1 MKKKNTKKKKK
12 NFVKAIKR
20 KNSKILEPEE
30 KEQDASFN
38 LGKDKK
44 ISLKLTKK
52 VKTGIAN
59 FDKMIGGGFERLST
73 NIIVGGSGSGKTIFS
88 TQCLIEGLR
97 RGETCLYVTFE
108 EKKEQ
113 FYENMKEFGW
123 DLEFYEKQGK
133 FIFLEYSPIKV
144 KTMLEEG
151 GGSIETTILEKRVSR
166 IVIDSITSFGL
177 LFEDEL
183 SKREAALDLFNMIKR
198 WNCTSFLTVEEEP
211 KEDKKTGTSKSLEF
225 ESDSIIL
232 LYFIRQNKER
242 KRFSE
247 VLKMRGTDHS
257 RKIYDF
263 NISKKG
269 ILISKTCSINK
280 SNLR

>member
-1 MKKKNTKKKKK
+1 MKRKIIKEKKKD
-12 NFVKAIKR
+12 FVKSVKR
-20 KNSKILEPEE
+20 KIYKNEKSEE
-30 KEQDASFN
+30 KEKETSFSLSN
-38 LGKDKK
+38 DKK
-44 ISLKLTKK
+44 VSLKLTKK
-52 VKTGIAN
+52 VKTGIVN

-88 TQCLIEGLR
+88 TQCLVEGLKM
-97 RGETCLYVTFE
+97 GETCLYVTFE

-113 FYENMKEFGW
+113 FYENMKKFGW
-123 DLEFYEKQGK
+123 DLEFYEKKGK

-232 LYFIRQNKER
+232 LYFIRQSKER
-242 KRFSE
+242 QRFIE
-247 VLKMRGTDHS
+247 VLKMRGTNHS

-263 NISKKG
+263 DISKKG

-280 SNLR
+280 SDLR